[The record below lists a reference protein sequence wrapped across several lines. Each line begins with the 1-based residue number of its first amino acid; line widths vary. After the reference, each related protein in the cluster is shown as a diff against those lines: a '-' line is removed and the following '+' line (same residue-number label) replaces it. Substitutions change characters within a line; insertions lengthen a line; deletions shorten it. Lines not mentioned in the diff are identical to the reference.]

1 MAGRSG
7 KLRPESRQTAANAL
21 ACEPG
26 QEKNMRIAHF
36 LLPILL
42 AAACASELDPA
53 TLDPKAA
60 EGRYLV
66 KIHCADCHAID
77 RRDHSKHPEA
87 PPFRDLSK
95 RYPVASLEE
104 SLAEGI
110 VVGHP
115 EMPEFRFRPEDV
127 AAIISW
133 LEAIQER

>member
-1 MAGRSG
+1 MY
-7 KLRPESRQTAANAL
+7 
-21 ACEPG
+21 
-26 QEKNMRIAHF
+26 MRIGF
-36 LLPILL
+36 VLFPVLML
-42 AAACASELDPA
+42 AACASEPEPA
-53 TLDPKAA
+53 TLDPQAA

-77 RRDHSKHPEA
+77 RHDGSKHPEA
-87 PPFRDLSK
+87 PPFRELSK

-133 LEAIQER
+133 LEAIQDR